1 MYTSACSMGNKH
13 DELEIAGY
21 DLARIMETWWDGS
34 HNWNVAMDTDSLGK
48 ADQEDKEVKLP
59 FM

>member
-1 MYTSACSMGNKH
+1 MGNKH
-13 DELEIAGY
+13 DELETAGY

-34 HNWNVAMDTDSLGK
+34 RNWNVAMDTDSLGK
-48 ADQEDKEVKLP
+48 TDQEDKEVKLP